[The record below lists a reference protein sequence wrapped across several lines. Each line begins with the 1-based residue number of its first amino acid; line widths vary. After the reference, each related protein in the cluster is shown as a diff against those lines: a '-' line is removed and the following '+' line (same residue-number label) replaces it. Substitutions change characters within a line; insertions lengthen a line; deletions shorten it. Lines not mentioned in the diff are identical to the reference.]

1 MLVGAGEGT
10 QTLALDKSAP
20 QRDKQLEAMRLR
32 AEFEKL
38 SMPVWSRQLQEQC
51 EELSSNRQ
59 AEKQPAKGGAQV
71 VEEARQQHAAELEE
85 RTKRFLESVRTSR
98 PGNVAAPLGAF
109 LGQISW
115 GQQLPAELLRRTDIH
130 QSDISLVHRREH
142 VVPVGPDVLI
152 GVTGTVGL
160 AGGVSGLGSQGAI
173 LGHPLGPAPVHQ
185 LDVPVTVVF
194 QLPRGPGCKP
204 VVVIPVEDDGGVVI
218 DAGVA

>member
-85 RTKRFLESVRTSR
+85 RTKRFLES
-98 PGNVAAPLGAF
+98 GNVAAPLGAF

-160 AGGVSGLGSQGAI
+160 AGRVSSLSSQGAV

-194 QLPRGPGCKP
+194 QLPEGPGRKP